1 MGFIAIV
8 GGGSLG
14 GAVAHAL
21 AVRDRVPEVRLID
34 PAGDPAGAVARGK
47 ALDIQQSSPI
57 DTFTTRL
64 TAAASIQSAVG
75 AGVVILAD
83 AAGGADGGNEYGGE
97 RGLALVRQLVAA
109 GHRGP
114 ILFAGAQ
121 PHDLMAAT
129 VAEVHVARAH
139 AIGSAP
145 LALESALRALVGLA
159 LDGSA
164 VDVSLRVVGVPPR
177 HGVVAWEEASAH
189 GQPLAALLPAHEIA
203 GLSARIPGLWPPG
216 PYALAAAA
224 ARVAEAVYHG
234 SRRTFSC
241 FVVADAGPVRAAVV
255 SVPIEVG
262 SRGVIRV
269 LEPSLTRQERTGMEN
284 AIERAARR

>member
-8 GGGSLG
+8 GGGPLG

-64 TAAASIQSAVG
+64 TAAASIQSAAG

-83 AAGGADGGNEYGGE
+83 AAGGNDYGGE
-97 RGLALVRQLVAA
+97 SGLALVRQLVAA

-177 HGVVAWEEASAH
+177 HAVVAWEEASAH
-189 GQPLAALLPAHEIA
+189 GQPLGALLPAHEIA
-203 GLSARIPGLWPPG
+203 GLAARIPGLWPPG

>member
-1 MGFIAIV
+1 VGFIAIV
-8 GGGSLG
+8 GGGPLG

-57 DTFTTRL
+57 DNFTTRL
-64 TAAASIQSAVG
+64 TAATSIQSAAG
-75 AGVVILAD
+75 ADVVILAD
-83 AAGGADGGNEYGGE
+83 AAGGSEHSGE
-97 RGLALVRQLVAA
+97 SGLALVRQLVAA

-121 PHDLMAAT
+121 PYDVMAAA

-139 AIGSAP
+139 ALGSAP
-145 LALESALRALVGLA
+145 FALESALRALVGLA

-177 HGVVAWEEASAH
+177 HAVVAWEEASAN
-189 GQPLAALLPAHEIA
+189 GQPLATQLPAHEIA

-224 ARVAEAVYHG
+224 ARVAEAVVCG
-234 SRRTFSC
+234 SRRKFSC

-255 SVPIEVG
+255 SLPIEIG

-269 LEPSLTRQERTGMEN
+269 LEPSLSRQERTGMEN